1 MARRSSNNNNS
12 NNNNNNNN
20 SSNNNNF
27 LHHLTESFVRDVWAP
42 IVRRPRFPDADEW
55 DGAVFELTKR
65 LGTAART
72 TTLIPADRDDPH
84 DKLERVAR
92 EVLVNAYSNGK
103 REAAPVM
110 EVEVPCGV
118 LVRNGDYGGAVRAV
132 TAFLDDA
139 LPREHQHCALFS
151 TKQRRGMALGRLH
164 CLRATALVRVGAYD
178 AALEDCSAGKAA
190 LANVTVT
197 GPIEVDAL
205 LVDAHMTILRLAAL
219 QSLGGDVSASAA
231 EVSDILNR
239 AVRALADDVEAREA
253 VERQQRTFHDLQR
266 AWGVCC
272 SPVFRRPTD
281 VSYIALRRT
290 CPGSVRLL
298 VRHLDLLSREGMYD
312 RAANECERWACEA
325 VALDDAFHGS
335 IQSKNPYPTARPAA
349 FLRRHTFEGQSRT
362 RTDTALNPF
371 EVGEAVLR
379 MPTEAL
385 QFYLLALWMENRI
398 QETKAAVGALRSRGT
413 TIKLADG
420 TDLLQLPSDA
430 LPIYLLSLGSADSCF
445 AQVKNVI
452 LSIQNRR
459 YNKDGPVPEGLQD
472 VREGAFRGSSAVK
485 PDERWKPT
493 ARFSKDKSHETS
505 KKAPSIDGIRQGVIR
520 GRDGTV
526 LRRTVPVMAGS
537 SEG

>member
-1 MARRSSNNNNS
+1 MARRNSSNNSNYNS
-12 NNNNNNNN
+12 
-20 SSNNNNF
+20 NNNF
-27 LHHLTESFVRDVWAP
+27 LHHLTESFVRDVLAP

-72 TTLIPADRDDPH
+72 TELLLPDDPDDL
-84 DKLERVAR
+84 DKLERLAR
-92 EVLVNAYSNGK
+92 EILLSAYSNAK
-103 REAAPVM
+103 RDAAPVM
-110 EVEVPCGV
+110 EVELAHGV
-118 LVRNGDYGGAVRAV
+118 LVRARDYGGAVRAV
-132 TAFLDDA
+132 TAFFDA
-139 LPREHQHCALFS
+139 LPRDHHCTLFS
-151 TKQRRGMALGRLH
+151 TQQRRSMALGRLH
-164 CLRATALVRVGAYD
+164 CLRATALVQVGAYD
-178 AALEDCSAGKAA
+178 AALEDCTAGKAA

-197 GPIEVDAL
+197 GPIKVDAL
-205 LVDAHMTILRLAAL
+205 LVDVQMTILRLAAL

-231 EVSDILNR
+231 GLSDILNG
-239 AVRALADDVEAREA
+239 AVVGALGDDVEAREA
-253 VERQQRTFHDLQR
+253 VERHRRTLQDLQR
-266 AWGVCC
+266 AWDVCL
-272 SPVFRRPTD
+272 SPVFRRRPTD

-298 VRHLDLLSREGMYD
+298 VRHLDMLCRDGMYD

-325 VALDDAFHGS
+325 VALDDAFDGS
-335 IQSKNPYPTARPAA
+335 IQSKHPYPHARPAA

-379 MPTEAL
+379 MPTKAL
-385 QFYLLALWMENRI
+385 QLYLLALWMENRI
-398 QETKAAVGALRSRGT
+398 QETKAAVGALRSRDI

-430 LPIYLLSLGSADSCF
+430 LPIYLLSLGSADGCF
-445 AQVKNVI
+445 TQVKNVI
-452 LSIQNRR
+452 LALKNRR
-459 YNKDGPVPEGLQD
+459 CNKKELKGLLH
-472 VREGAFRGSSAVK
+472 VREDDARGSAAVK
-485 PDERWKPT
+485 PDERTKPT
-493 ARFSKDKSHETS
+493 ARFSKDKSHGTS
-505 KKAPSIDGIRQGVIR
+505 KKAPSLNGIRQGVIR

>member
-1 MARRSSNNNNS
+1 MARR
-12 NNNNNNNN
+12 N
-20 SSNNNNF
+20 SSSSSSSSSNNF
-27 LHHLTESFVRDVWAP
+27 LHHLTESFVRDVLTP

-55 DGAVFELTKR
+55 DGAVFELTQR
-65 LGTAART
+65 LGAAART
-72 TTLIPADRDDPH
+72 TELILPDDPDDL
-84 DKLERVAR
+84 DKVERLAR
-92 EVLVNAYSNGK
+92 GILLSAYSNGK
-103 REAAPVM
+103 RDAAPVM
-110 EVEVPCGV
+110 EVELAHGV
-118 LVRNGDYGGAVRAV
+118 LVRARDYGGAVRAV
-132 TAFLDDA
+132 TAFFDA
-139 LPREHQHCALFS
+139 LPRERHHCALFP
-151 TKQRRGMALGRLH
+151 TKQRRSMALGRLH
-164 CLRATALVRVGAYD
+164 CLRATALVQVGAYD

-197 GPIEVDAL
+197 GPIKVDAL
-205 LVDAHMTILRLAAL
+205 LVDAQMTILRLAAL
-219 QSLGGDVSASAA
+219 QSLGGDVSACAA

-239 AVRALADDVEAREA
+239 AVRALADDGEAREA
-253 VERQQRTFHDLQR
+253 VERQQRTLHDLQR

-272 SPVFRRPTD
+272 SPMLRRPTD
-281 VSYIALRRT
+281 ISYIAQRRT
-290 CPGSVRLL
+290 RPGSARLL
-298 VRHLDLLSREGMYD
+298 VRHVDTLCRDGMYD

-335 IQSKNPYPTARPAA
+335 IQSKHPYPKARPAA
-349 FLRRHTFEGQSRT
+349 FLRRHTFEGQART
-362 RTDTALNPF
+362 RTDTALNPR

-398 QETKAAVGALRSRGT
+398 EETMAAVGALRSRGI
-413 TIKLADG
+413 TINLADG
-420 TDLLQLPSDA
+420 TDLLQLPCDG

-445 AQVKNVI
+445 TQVKNVI

-459 YNKDGPVPEGLQD
+459 YNKDGPFPEGLQD

-493 ARFSKDKSHETS
+493 ARLSKDKSHETS
-505 KKAPSIDGIRQGVIR
+505 KKAPSLDGIRQGVIR

>member
-1 MARRSSNNNNS
+1 MARRSSSNNNS
-12 NNNNNNNN
+12 NNN
-20 SSNNNNF
+20 SSSSSILRN
-27 LHHLTESFVRDVWAP
+27 LTDSFAKDVLVP
-42 IVRRPRFPDADEW
+42 MVRRPRFPDADEW
-55 DGAVFELTKR
+55 DIAVFELTKR

-72 TTLIPADRDDPH
+72 TKVLLPEKEDDP
-84 DKLERVAR
+84 DKLERLAR
-92 EVLVNAYSNGK
+92 EILIKAYSNGK
-103 REAAPVM
+103 RDAAPVM
-110 EVEVPCGV
+110 EVELAHGV
-118 LVRNGDYGGAVRAV
+118 LVRTGDYCGAVRAV
-132 TAFLDDA
+132 TAFFDA
-139 LPREHQHCALFS
+139 LPRDHPCPLFS
-151 TKQRRGMALGRLH
+151 TIQHKSMALGRLH
-164 CLRATALVRVGAYD
+164 CLRAAALVQVGAYD

-197 GPIEVDAL
+197 GPIKVDAL
-205 LVDAHMTILRLAAL
+205 LVDDAHMTILRLAAL
-219 QSLGGDVSASAA
+219 QSLGGDVSASIAGL
-231 EVSDILNR
+231 SDILNR
-239 AVRALADDVEAREA
+239 AVVGALGDDVEAREA
-253 VERQQRTFHDLQR
+253 VERHRRTLQDLQR

-272 SPVFRRPTD
+272 SPVFRRRPTD

-290 CPGSVRLL
+290 CPGSGRLL
-298 VRHLDLLSREGMYD
+298 VRHLDMLCRDGMYR

-335 IQSKNPYPTARPAA
+335 IQCKHPYPHARPAA

-362 RTDTALNPF
+362 RTDTVLNPN

-398 QETKAAVGALRSRGT
+398 QETKAAVGALRSRGI

-430 LPIYLLSLGSADSCF
+430 LPICLLSLGSADSCF
-445 AQVKNVI
+445 TQVKNVI

-459 YNKDGPVPEGLQD
+459 YNKDGPLPEGLQD

-493 ARFSKDKSHETS
+493 ARFSKEKSHET
-505 KKAPSIDGIRQGVIR
+505 KAPLVDGIRQGVIR